1 MPSQRNKNKRYGAH
15 VWPIGAFGCAKIG
28 MLKFSPKYA
37 NGAKHELTRANQG
50 LMDSNDQLVII
61 CVIILTISPCL
72 ILLFGM

>member
-1 MPSQRNKNKRYGAH
+1 MPSQKNKNKRYGAH

-50 LMDSNDQLVII
+50 LMDSND
-61 CVIILTISPCL
+61 
-72 ILLFGM
+72 